1 MTRDCP
7 VPCGEKVSLS
17 TVGAF
22 FAADLKDI
30 LSNAEL
36 QLGEQFHV
44 LVLNK
49 LVPVHPTCLMQPQTH
64 EVHRRLHALCCG
76 EEDALEGGNMY
87 YHSTFCPVG

>member
-1 MTRDCP
+1 MGRK
-7 VPCGEKVSLS
+7 GKVSLP

-22 FAADLKDI
+22 FAADLKHI

-44 LVLNK
+44 LGLNE

-64 EVHRRLHALCCG
+64 KVHRRLHTLCCG
-76 EEDALEGGNMY
+76 EQDALEGWNMY
-87 YHSTFCPVG
+87 YHQTFCLVG